1 MIMDPIISSTE
12 NINQSQMQFQ
22 FIKLILILCMLN
34 LIGCINQ
41 VYRPPLDIS
50 TIPND
55 CGNKNSII
63 AWLDRQAAIPQQYLE
78 SKEDYERS
86 RGQIRS
92 RIWSLRY
99 HCQPV

>member
-1 MIMDPIISSTE
+1 MNKLLTALLAVTVVGCA
-12 NINQSQMQFQ
+12 SQP
-22 FIKLILILCMLN
+22 
-34 LIGCINQ
+34 
-41 VYRPPLDIS
+41 YRPPLDIS

-55 CGNKNSII
+55 CGSKNSII
-63 AWLDRQAAIPQQYLE
+63 TWLDRQAAIPQQYLE

>member
-1 MIMDPIISSTE
+1 MNKLLAVLLTVAVVGCA
-12 NINQSQMQFQ
+12 SQP
-22 FIKLILILCMLN
+22 
-34 LIGCINQ
+34 
-41 VYRPPLDIS
+41 YRPPLDVS

-55 CGNKNSII
+55 CGSKNSII
-63 AWLDRQAAIPQQYLE
+63 TWLDRQAAIPQQYLE

-99 HCQPV
+99 YCQPV

>member
-1 MIMDPIISSTE
+1 MNKLLAVLLTVAVVGCA
-12 NINQSQMQFQ
+12 SQP
-22 FIKLILILCMLN
+22 
-34 LIGCINQ
+34 
-41 VYRPPLDIS
+41 YRPPLDIS

-55 CGNKNSII
+55 CGNRNSIM
-63 AWLDRQAAIPQQYLE
+63 AWLERQAAIPQQPME
-78 SKEDYERS
+78 SNEDYTRS

>member
-1 MIMDPIISSTE
+1 MNKLLIALLTVTVVGCA
-12 NINQSQMQFQ
+12 SQP
-22 FIKLILILCMLN
+22 
-34 LIGCINQ
+34 
-41 VYRPPLDIS
+41 YRPPLDIS

-55 CGNKNSII
+55 CGNRKSII
-63 AWLDRQAAIPQQYLE
+63 AWLERQAASPPQPME
-78 SKEDYERS
+78 SNEDYTRS

>member
-1 MIMDPIISSTE
+1 MNKLLIALLATTLVGCA
-12 NINQSQMQFQ
+12 SQP
-22 FIKLILILCMLN
+22 
-34 LIGCINQ
+34 
-41 VYRPPLDIS
+41 YRPPLDVS

-63 AWLDRQAAIPQQYLE
+63 TWLDRQAAIPPQTLE

>member
-1 MIMDPIISSTE
+1 MNKLLTALLAVTLVGCA
-12 NINQSQMQFQ
+12 SQP
-22 FIKLILILCMLN
+22 
-34 LIGCINQ
+34 
-41 VYRPPLDIS
+41 YRPPLDVS

-63 AWLDRQAAIPQQYLE
+63 TRLDRQAAIPQQYLE

>member
-1 MIMDPIISSTE
+1 MNKLLIALLAVTMVSCA
-12 NINQSQMQFQ
+12 SQP
-22 FIKLILILCMLN
+22 
-34 LIGCINQ
+34 
-41 VYRPPLDIS
+41 YRPPLDVS

-63 AWLDRQAAIPQQYLE
+63 TWLDRQAAIPPQTLE

-86 RGQIRS
+86 RAQIRS

>member
-1 MIMDPIISSTE
+1 MNKMLAVLLTVGVVGCA
-12 NINQSQMQFQ
+12 SQP
-22 FIKLILILCMLN
+22 
-34 LIGCINQ
+34 
-41 VYRPPLDIS
+41 YRPPLDVS

-63 AWLDRQAAIPQQYLE
+63 TWLDRQAAIPPQTLE

>member
-1 MIMDPIISSTE
+1 MNKLLAVLLTVAVVGCA
-12 NINQSQMQFQ
+12 SQP
-22 FIKLILILCMLN
+22 
-34 LIGCINQ
+34 
-41 VYRPPLDIS
+41 YRPPLDVS

-55 CGNKNSII
+55 CANKNSII
-63 AWLDRQAAIPQQYLE
+63 TWLDRQATTTQQYLE

>member
-1 MIMDPIISSTE
+1 M
-12 NINQSQMQFQ
+12 N
-22 FIKLILILCMLN
+22 KL
-34 LIGCINQ
+34 LIGLLAVAVVGCASQ
-41 VYRPPLDIS
+41 PYRPPLDIS

-55 CGNKNSII
+55 CGSRSSII
-63 AWLDRQAAIPQQYLE
+63 TWLDRQAAIPQQYLE

-99 HCQPV
+99 TCQPV

>member
-1 MIMDPIISSTE
+1 MNKIPILALAVLTGCA
-12 NINQSQMQFQ
+12 SQP
-22 FIKLILILCMLN
+22 
-34 LIGCINQ
+34 
-41 VYRPPLDIS
+41 YRPPLDIS

-55 CGNKNSII
+55 CGNRTSII
-63 AWLDRQAAIPQQYLE
+63 GWLDRQAAIPQQSLE

>member
-1 MIMDPIISSTE
+1 MNKLLIALLATTLVGCA
-12 NINQSQMQFQ
+12 SQP
-22 FIKLILILCMLN
+22 
-34 LIGCINQ
+34 
-41 VYRPPLDIS
+41 YRPPLDVS

-63 AWLDRQAAIPQQYLE
+63 TWLDRQASIPSQTLE

>member
-1 MIMDPIISSTE
+1 M
-12 NINQSQMQFQ
+12 N
-22 FIKLILILCMLN
+22 KLLTALLAVTVV
-34 LIGCINQ
+34 GCASRP
-41 VYRPPLDIS
+41 YRPPLDVS

-55 CGNKNSII
+55 CANKNSII
-63 AWLDRQAAIPQQYLE
+63 TWLDRQATISQQYLE

>member
-1 MIMDPIISSTE
+1 MNKLLIALLTVTVVGCA
-12 NINQSQMQFQ
+12 SQP
-22 FIKLILILCMLN
+22 
-34 LIGCINQ
+34 
-41 VYRPPLDIS
+41 YRPPLDIS

-55 CGNKNSII
+55 CGNRNAIT
-63 AWLDRQAAIPQQYLE
+63 AWLERQAAIPPQPME
-78 SKEDYERS
+78 SNEDYTRS